1 MRLDLIPERDR
12 FARLAKPVRAP
23 SRRAIPA
30 GVATAGA
37 ITWSSSGFLEQSAA
51 SLLRSRI
58 AIEPATHPKA
68 GGQQAGI

>member
-1 MRLDLIPERDR
+1 MRLDLIPERGR
-12 FARLAKPVRAP
+12 FIPGWQSPPRPLT
-23 SRRAIPA
+23 RAIPA
-30 GVATAGA
+30 EVAPAGA